1 MERSYI
7 SNVKTGERN
16 KIQGFVENIRNKSKM
31 AFIVVKD
38 TTGKMQLAIEKEK
51 YPEDFVAKVDSLTY
65 DSVVSVEGEVVE
77 NSYVKLGGM
86 EMYPESLEIESIAD
100 ALPVQKDS
108 AIDVKMDY
116 RWIDLRLDENTLM
129 FKIQTEMVRAMRD
142 FLLERDFLEIH
153 SPKLIGS
160 ASESGASVFEL
171 KYYDRK
177 AYLAQSPQ
185 FYKQMAMAAGFDKVF
200 EVGPCF
206 RAEKSYTSRHTTEFT
221 SFDLEFSYIDSYR
234 DVMSL
239 EAELLAH
246 MLEKVK
252 AKYGE
257 KIKETFGLEV
267 IVPSGPFPE
276 MKLEDVYAELEER
289 YGYSVPESE
298 KGDMT
303 AEAEQLSYRLSQDK
317 FGSEFLFVT
326 DFASEKRAFYHMR
339 ENGVPQGFD
348 LIWRGVEITS
358 GAQREHRYE
367 KLKQITKEMGLGEDV
382 KYYLEFFRYGCPP
395 HGGLALG
402 VDRLTMLLLGLHI
415 KDAMFLF
422 RGPNRLNP

>member
-1 MERSYI
+1 
-7 SNVKTGERN
+7 
-16 KIQGFVENIRNKSKM
+16 
-31 AFIVVKD
+31 
-38 TTGKMQLAIEKEK
+38 
-51 YPEDFVAKVDSLTY
+51 
-65 DSVVSVEGEVVE
+65 
-77 NSYVKLGGM
+77 
-86 EMYPESLEIESIAD
+86 
-100 ALPVQKDS
+100 
-108 AIDVKMDY
+108 
-116 RWIDLRLDENTLM
+116 
-129 FKIQTEMVRAMRD
+129 
-142 FLLERDFLEIH
+142 
-153 SPKLIGS
+153 
-160 ASESGASVFEL
+160 
-171 KYYDRK
+171 
-177 AYLAQSPQ
+177 
-185 FYKQMAMAAGFDKVF
+185 
-200 EVGPCF
+200 
-206 RAEKSYTSRHTTEFT
+206 
-221 SFDLEFSYIDSYR
+221 
-234 DVMSL
+234 
-239 EAELLAH
+239 

-267 IVPSGPFPE
+267 IVPQNPFPE
-276 MKLEDVYAELEER
+276 MKLADVYAELEER
-289 YGYSVPESE
+289 YGYTAPESE

-303 AEAEQLSYRLSQDK
+303 AEAEQLSYRLSRDK
-317 FGSEFLFVT
+317 FDSEFLFVT

-348 LIWRGVEITS
+348 LIWRGVEITT